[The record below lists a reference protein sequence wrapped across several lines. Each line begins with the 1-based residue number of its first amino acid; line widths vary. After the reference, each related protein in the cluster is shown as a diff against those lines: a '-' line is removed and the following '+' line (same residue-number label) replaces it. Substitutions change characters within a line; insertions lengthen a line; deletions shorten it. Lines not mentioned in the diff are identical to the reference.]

1 MRRNAFLLAMT
12 LAMLAACTGK
22 LPQKVMYPH
31 YAFRNTGSQE
41 LLYVERTDT
50 ATVLAFKSVFRPH
63 WWIRIASNA
72 YLTDGKTR
80 YALKGTEGITLD
92 EEFYMDDTGMAEY
105 KLFFEPIPAKA
116 KEISYIETA
125 EVARGFNFYHID
137 LTGKAPSGLKA
148 PDKLPAA
155 LPEVALK
162 SGETTLEIQLPCSLA
177 GLPKVEVSVFL
188 NTFCPQEQKEY
199 SGVMDEKG
207 KACFTF
213 NLFGPAQAYVV
224 VGSEQ
229 TFSSILL
236 DPGEKA
242 TVLVD
247 ASGRDQT
254 IERLALNE
262 AVPPRFLCSGHFAD
276 VNNFKLPTELQMEYQ
291 FLNSLYYTDSSSM
304 SEFAAMVRDA
314 YQQRMTALVAA
325 DTLAPFVREY
335 LRLELAVEAMVA
347 MSEAGSI
354 RMVQYQSAHNANL
367 EGFVNEPLTEEDVA
381 FLRDIDLND
390 PKMLLFGQAGAPGS
404 AKLNELL
411 YPEGKGLQAEY
422 ARALPIAQKVQKG
435 KDLNAV
441 DRALLESFSSPIYQ
455 ECVQFLQNAN
465 AKAAESLPECAKEV
479 PDVPDDQVLDAIL
492 AQYKGQL
499 VLVDFWAT
507 WCGPCREGH
516 KAIEPLKDT
525 RFKDFTFVYIT
536 STTSPLPDW
545 KEMIG
550 GIRGDHYYLTERQQ
564 SAVYEQILANAFPTY
579 LIVGRDGKILKKYIG
594 LDLSMLDEM
603 DVVLK

>member
-12 LAMLAACTGK
+12 LAMLTACTGE

-31 YAFRNTGSQE
+31 YAFRNTNSQE

-50 ATVLAFKSVFRPH
+50 ATVLAFKSFFQPH
-63 WWIRIASNA
+63 WWIRVASSA

-80 YALKGTEGITLD
+80 YALKGTEGITPD
-92 EEFYMDDTGMAEY
+92 EELYMDDTGMAEY

-116 KEISYIETA
+116 KEISYIETV

-137 LTGKAPSGLKA
+137 LTGKAPAGLKA
-148 PDKLPAA
+148 PGKLPAA

-177 GLPKVEVSVFL
+177 GLPKVEVTVYL

-207 KACFTF
+207 KASFSF
-213 NLFGPAQAYVV
+213 NLFGPAQAMVV
-224 VGSEQ
+224 VGSEMVVG
-229 TFSSILL
+229 SVML

-242 TVLVD
+242 TMLVD
-247 ASGRDQT
+247 ASGRDQA
-254 IERLALNE
+254 IARLELAE
-262 AVPPRFLCSGHFAD
+262 KAPQRFLCTGHFAD
-276 VNNFKLPTELQMEYQ
+276 VNNFKLPIELQGEFQ
-291 FLNSLYYTDSSSM
+291 FINSFYFTTSASM
-304 SEFAAMVRDA
+304 SDFATQVRDA
-314 YQQRMTALVAA
+314 YQQKMTALAA
-325 DTLAPFVREY
+325 IDTLSPFVRDY
-335 LRLELAVEAMVA
+335 LQHELAVEALCT
-347 MSEAGSI
+347 MSDAGGI
-354 RMVQYQSAHNANL
+354 RMYQYQSAH
-367 EGFVNEPLTEEDVA
+367 EGSLDGYVNEPLTEEDVA

-390 PKMLLFGQAGAPGS
+390 SKMLVFGQAGAPGS

-422 ARALPIAQKVQKG
+422 ARALPIAQKAQKG

-516 KAIEPLKDT
+516 KEIEPLKDT

-536 STTSPLPDW
+536 STTSPLSDW

-550 GIRGDHYYLTERQQ
+550 GIRGDHYYLTEQQ
-564 SAVYEQILANAFPTY
+564 QKTVYEQLLTNAFPTY

-594 LDLSMLDEM
+594 FDAAMLDEL
-603 DVVLK
+603 DAVR

>member
-12 LAMLAACTGK
+12 LALLAACTGE

-31 YAFRNTGSQE
+31 YAFRNTNSQE

-50 ATVLAFKSVFRPH
+50 ATVLAFKSFFRPH
-63 WWIRIASNA
+63 WWIRVASEA
-72 YLTDGKTR
+72 YLTDGEVR
-80 YALKGTEGITLD
+80 YALTGTEGITPD
-92 EEFYMDDTGMAEY
+92 EEMYMDDTGMAEY

-116 KEISYIETA
+116 KEINYIETT

-137 LTGKAPSGLKA
+137 LTGKAPAGLKA
-148 PDKLPAA
+148 PGKLPAA

-177 GLPKVEVSVFL
+177 GLPKVEVTVYL
-188 NTFCPQEQKEY
+188 NTFCPQKQKEY

-207 KACFTF
+207 KASFSF
-213 NLFGPAQAYVV
+213 NLFGPAQAMVV
-224 VGSEQ
+224 VGSEMVVG
-229 TFSSILL
+229 SVML

-242 TVLVD
+242 TMLVD

-254 IERLALNE
+254 IARLELAE
-262 AVPPRFLCSGHFAD
+262 KAPQRFLCTGHFAD
-276 VNNFKLPTELQMEYQ
+276 VNNFSLPTELQMEFQ
-291 FLNSLYYTDSSSM
+291 FINSFYFTTSASM
-304 SEFAAMVRDA
+304 SDFATQVRDA
-314 YQQRMTALVAA
+314 YQQKMTALAA
-325 DTLAPFVREY
+325 IDTLSPFVRDY
-335 LRLELAVEAMVA
+335 LQHELAVEALCT
-347 MSEAGSI
+347 MSDAGSI
-354 RMVQYQSAHNANL
+354 RMYQYQSAH
-367 EGFVNEPLTEEDVA
+367 EGSLDGYVNEPLTEEDVA

-390 PKMLLFGQAGAPGS
+390 SKMLVFGQAGAPGS

-422 ARALPIAQKVQKG
+422 ARALPIAQKVLGG
-435 KDLNAV
+435 KELNAV

-550 GIRGDHYYLTERQQ
+550 GIRGDHYYLTEQQ
-564 SAVYEQILANAFPTY
+564 QKTVYEQLLTNAFPTY

-594 LDLSMLDEM
+594 LDLAMLDEM
-603 DVVLK
+603 DAALR

>member
-1 MRRNAFLLAMT
+1 MT

-72 YLTDGKTR
+72 YLTDGRTR

-116 KEISYIETA
+116 KEISYIETT

-137 LTGKAPSGLKA
+137 LTGKAPAGLKA
-148 PDKLPAA
+148 PGKLPEA

-177 GLPKVEVSVFL
+177 GLPKVEVTVYL

-207 KACFTF
+207 KASFAF
-213 NLFGPAQAYVV
+213 NLFGPAQAMVV
-224 VGSEQ
+224 VGSEMVVG
-229 TFSSILL
+229 SVML

-242 TVLVD
+242 TMVVD

-254 IERLALNE
+254 IARLELAE
-262 AVPPRFLCSGHFAD
+262 KAPQRFLCTGHFAD
-276 VNNFKLPTELQMEYQ
+276 VNNFSLPTELQMEFQ
-291 FLNSLYYTDSSSM
+291 FINSFYFTTSASM
-304 SEFAAMVRDA
+304 SDFATQVRDA
-314 YQQRMTALVAA
+314 YQQKMTALAA
-325 DTLAPFVREY
+325 IDTLSPFVRDY
-335 LRLELAVEAMVA
+335 LQHELAVEALCT
-347 MSEAGSI
+347 MSDAGGI
-354 RMVQYQSAHNANL
+354 RMYQYQSAH
-367 EGFVNEPLTEEDVA
+367 EGSLDGYVNEPLTEEDVA

-390 PKMLLFGQAGAPGS
+390 SKMLVFGQAGAPGS

-422 ARALPIAQKVQKG
+422 ARALPIAQKAQKG

-492 AQYKGQL
+492 AKYKGQL

-516 KAIEPLKDT
+516 KEIEPLKDT
-525 RFKDFTFVYIT
+525 RFKEFTFVYIT

-550 GIRGDHYYLTERQQ
+550 GIRGDHYYLTEQQ
-564 SAVYEQILANAFPTY
+564 QKTVYEQLLTNAFPTY

-594 LDLSMLDEM
+594 LDLAMLDEM
-603 DVVLK
+603 DAALK

>member
-12 LAMLAACTGK
+12 LAMLTACTGE

-31 YAFRNTGSQE
+31 YAFRNTNSQE

-50 ATVLAFKSVFRPH
+50 ATVLAFKSFFQPH
-63 WWIRIASNA
+63 WWIRVASSA

-80 YALKGTEGITLD
+80 YALKGTEGITPD
-92 EEFYMDDTGMAEY
+92 EELYMDDTGMAEY

-116 KEISYIETA
+116 KEISYIETV

-137 LTGKAPSGLKA
+137 LTGKAPAGLKA
-148 PDKLPAA
+148 PGKLLAA

-177 GLPKVEVSVFL
+177 GLPKVEVTVYL

-207 KACFTF
+207 KASFSF
-213 NLFGPAQAYVV
+213 NLFGPAQAMVV
-224 VGSEQ
+224 VGSEMVVG
-229 TFSSILL
+229 SVML

-242 TVLVD
+242 TMLVD

-254 IERLALNE
+254 IARLELAEN
-262 AVPPRFLCSGHFAD
+262 APHRFLCTGHFAD
-276 VNNFKLPTELQMEYQ
+276 VNNFSLPTELQMEFQ
-291 FLNSLYYTDSSSM
+291 FINSFYFTTSASM
-304 SEFAAMVRDA
+304 SDFATQVRDA
-314 YQQRMTALVAA
+314 YQQKMTALAA
-325 DTLAPFVREY
+325 IDTLSPFVRDY
-335 LRLELAVEAMVA
+335 LQHELAVEALCT
-347 MSEAGSI
+347 MSDAGGI
-354 RMVQYQSAHNANL
+354 RMYQYQSAH
-367 EGFVNEPLTEEDVA
+367 EGSLDGYVNEPLTEEDVA

-390 PKMLLFGQAGAPGS
+390 SKMLVFGQAGAPGS

-422 ARALPIAQKVQKG
+422 ARALPIAQKAQKG

-516 KAIEPLKDT
+516 KEIEPLKDT

-550 GIRGDHYYLTERQQ
+550 GIRGDHYYLTEQQ
-564 SAVYEQILANAFPTY
+564 QKTVYEQLLTNAFPTY

-594 LDLSMLDEM
+594 LDLAMLDEM
-603 DVVLK
+603 DAALR

>member
-1 MRRNAFLLAMT
+1 MT
-12 LAMLAACTGK
+12 LAMLAACTGE

-31 YAFRNTGSQE
+31 YAFKNTNSQE

-50 ATVLAFKSVFRPH
+50 ATVLAFKSFFQPH
-63 WWIRIASNA
+63 WWIRVASSA

-80 YALKGTEGITLD
+80 YALKGTEGITPD
-92 EEFYMDDTGMAEY
+92 EELYMDDTGMAEY

-116 KEISYIETA
+116 KEISYIETV

-137 LTGKAPSGLKA
+137 LTGKAPAGLKA
-148 PDKLPAA
+148 PGKLPEA

-177 GLPKVEVSVFL
+177 GLPKVEVTVYL

-207 KACFTF
+207 KASFSF
-213 NLFGPAQAYVV
+213 SLFGPAQAMVV
-224 VGSEQ
+224 VGSEMVVG
-229 TFSSILL
+229 SVML

-242 TVLVD
+242 TMLVD

-254 IERLALNE
+254 IARLELAE
-262 AVPPRFLCSGHFAD
+262 KAPQRFLCAGHFAD
-276 VNNFKLPTELQMEYQ
+276 VNNFSLPTELQMEFQ
-291 FLNSLYYTDSSSM
+291 FINSFYFTTSASM
-304 SEFAAMVRDA
+304 SDFATQVRDA
-314 YQQRMTALVAA
+314 YQQKMTALAA
-325 DTLAPFVREY
+325 IDTLSPFVRDY
-335 LRLELAVEAMVA
+335 LQHELAVEALCT
-347 MSEAGSI
+347 MSDAGGI
-354 RMVQYQSAHNANL
+354 RMYQYQSAH
-367 EGFVNEPLTEEDVA
+367 EGSLDGYVNEPLTEEDVA

-390 PKMLLFGQAGAPGS
+390 SKMLVFGQAGAPGS

-422 ARALPIAQKVQKG
+422 ARALPIAQKAQKG

-492 AQYKGQL
+492 AKYKGQL

-516 KAIEPLKDT
+516 KEIEPLKDT

-550 GIRGDHYYLTERQQ
+550 GIRGDHYYLTEQQ
-564 SAVYEQILANAFPTY
+564 QKTAYEQLLTNAFPTY

-594 LDLSMLDEM
+594 FDAAMLDEL
-603 DVVLK
+603 DAVR

>member
-12 LAMLAACTGK
+12 LALLAACTGE

-31 YAFRNTGSQE
+31 YAFRNTNSQE

-50 ATVLAFKSVFRPH
+50 ATVLAFKSFFRPH
-63 WWIRIASNA
+63 WWIRVASEA

-80 YALKGTEGITLD
+80 YALTGTEGITPD
-92 EEFYMDDTGMAEY
+92 EEMYMDDTGMAEY

-116 KEISYIETA
+116 KEISYIETI

-137 LTGKAPSGLKA
+137 LTGKAPAGLKA
-148 PDKLPAA
+148 PGKLPAA

-177 GLPKVEVSVFL
+177 GLPKVEVTVYL

-207 KACFTF
+207 KASFSF
-213 NLFGPAQAYVV
+213 NLFGPAQAMVV
-224 VGSEQ
+224 VGSEMVVG
-229 TFSSILL
+229 SVML

-242 TVLVD
+242 TMLVD

-254 IERLALNE
+254 IARLELAE
-262 AVPPRFLCSGHFAD
+262 KAPQRFLCTGHFAD
-276 VNNFKLPTELQMEYQ
+276 VNNFSLPTELQMEFQ
-291 FLNSLYYTDSSSM
+291 FINSFYFTTSASM
-304 SEFAAMVRDA
+304 SDFATQVRDA
-314 YQQRMTALVAA
+314 YQQKMTALAA
-325 DTLAPFVREY
+325 IDTLSPFVRDY
-335 LRLELAVEAMVA
+335 LQHELAVEALCT
-347 MSEAGSI
+347 MSDAGGI
-354 RMVQYQSAHNANL
+354 RMYQYQSAH
-367 EGFVNEPLTEEDVA
+367 EGSLDGYVNEPLTEEDVA

-390 PKMLLFGQAGAPGS
+390 SKMLVFGQAGAPGS

-422 ARALPIAQKVQKG
+422 ARALPIAQKAQKG

-465 AKAAESLPECAKEV
+465 AKAVESLPECAKEV

-550 GIRGDHYYLTERQQ
+550 GIRGDHYYLTEQQ
-564 SAVYEQILANAFPTY
+564 QKTVYEQLLTNAFPTY

-594 LDLSMLDEM
+594 FDVAMLDEL
-603 DVVLK
+603 DAVI